1 MPLSGLVLHLLH
13 PGLKHVLAGVAPGSE
28 LCVVAGPAVDAVGLG
43 AELLVHEAG
52 GALAALEAG
61 LVPVLLLVGQILAVD
76 ADDLAALVAVVGE
89 HILVALDAVRV
100 VIARSNMWYLFPC
113 FRLTSTSLFQI
124 R

>member
-1 MPLSGLVLHLLH
+1 M
-13 PGLKHVLAGVAPGSE
+13 
-28 LCVVAGPAVDAVGLG
+28 
-43 AELLVHEAG
+43 
-52 GALAALEAG
+52 
-61 LVPVLLLVGQILAVD
+61 LLLVGQILAVD

-100 VIARSNMWYLFPC
+100 VIARCKMWYLFPC